1 MGKLLTILGADE
13 QIQKTLPADLF
24 MAEKVIVGLQEIYSK
39 APESPKK
46 NQLALAIAEAV
57 RLIMAKLNPY
67 LVKEEKAEEQQ
78 TKAEDRKLPD
88 EPRERR
94 PQPPRPMPP
103 EIPDTPQDKPEE
115 APKEEPKPEEEKPKE
130 TPKDKPKDKSK
141 PTPPSPPP
149 PPSNP
154 HKKVEDEVMT
164 CKEIKDAIKGLTL
177 LVKMGDT
184 EAKEIVQ
191 ILKNK
196 YKSQNC
202 Q

>member
-13 QIQKTLPADLF
+13 QVQKTLPADLF
-24 MAEKVIVGLQEIYSK
+24 TAEKVIVGLQEIYSK

-46 NQLALAIAEAV
+46 NQLSLAIAEAV

-78 TKAEDRKLPD
+78 TKQEDRKLPD

-103 EIPDTPQDKPEE
+103 EIPETPEDKPED
-115 APKEEPKPEEEKPKE
+115 APRDMPEPPQETPEPPKEKPKGG
-130 TPKDKPKDKSK
+130 KSK